1 MQIFS
6 IVNTTVLHAS
16 WLRTVDTE
24 SQILGDDRYIQIF
37 NCMEGWH
44 PQLLPCPYIQGS
56 ITPKSY
62 PAPIFRGQLLLL
74 LHIRKFPPCA
84 TRGQQ
89 KTSHFSNSSVVAA
102 ARVEISQL
110 RSFTT
115 GSYWTFP
122 DLNFTRKMGRV
133 VDRKTLRPLQA
144 LTGCDFNLLLVS
156 LSDYSD

>member
-74 LHIRKFPPCA
+74 LQIRKFPPCA

-115 GSYWTFP
+115 GKVTELFQISILPGKWEGLWTGK
-122 DLNFTRKMGRV
+122 L
-133 VDRKTLRPLQA
+133 
-144 LTGCDFNLLLVS
+144 
-156 LSDYSD
+156 